1 MGPSRGPRHQP
12 LAVHEPS
19 PALPETLSRPD
30 PAGLPS
36 PTPVSWRPCLSSP
49 LCSTCLR
56 SWAGPRGTTGHRAP
70 SSCPSRSDRSRGN
83 LASTLQSGAPSRHV
97 QRQLTVS
104 FEPGALTP
112 TAPSSPCVPRPA
124 FSLGS
129 PWQGVGP
136 PPAEGRSLGEC
147 VARVKTKGDR
157 YGFGEIL
164 SGCAAS
170 SLLPP
175 TWPPAPQNQ
184 GEFVLP
190 AHPSIP
196 RPTTL
201 LSEALRMPPVC
212 ACPSYEE
219 SVFRE
224 S

>member
-1 MGPSRGPRHQP
+1 MGPSRGPLHQP

-36 PTPVSWRPCLSSP
+36 PTPVSWRSPSFLASLLHMLAELGRPPRDWPPCTPLVSLTVGPESGESGQHAAERGALSSRPAAAHGVIRARCSDSDCPCPVKSLRPPPRFLCRKPP
-49 LCSTCLR
+49 LLAG
-56 SWAGPRGTTGHRAP
+56 SWA
-70 SSCPSRSDRSRGN
+70 
-83 LASTLQSGAPSRHV
+83 
-97 QRQLTVS
+97 
-104 FEPGALTP
+104 
-112 TAPSSPCVPRPA
+112 
-124 FSLGS
+124 
-129 PWQGVGP
+129 

-147 VARVKTKGDR
+147 VARVKTKGDG

-175 TWPPAPQNQ
+175 TLPPVPQNQ
-184 GEFVLP
+184 GEFLLP

-196 RPTTL
+196 RPTAL

-212 ACPSYEE
+212 VCPS
-219 SVFRE
+219 
-224 S
+224 